1 MNINKILDNEF
12 NKVDLISVNLQNI
25 LKIFI
30 KENIN
35 DLNNIDAIEHNFK
48 NNALIN
54 YITKELKNKYT
65 ITTDKTLGY
74 TKEKGD
80 YLKNIE
86 LKIKDENNQDTLRI
100 VNYVESDLIFFSSN
114 RQDPFKTQLRMP
126 VAENFTNMLMLKV
139 DKSTKLKFTNFTQRI
154 NCDEWF
160 SGDYTLTKLDLIYEY
175 NFLNDS
181 QEINITTDRKP
192 NLILNEIATKIKNTE
207 LLNEEFFDL
216 LSLTIDADPEEI
228 QKIKPII
235 NSMIPPNKTI
245 VELNEDLIK
254 ILKKPNKIKNT
265 IKI

>member
-12 NKVDLISVNLQNI
+12 NKVDLISVNLQNL

-100 VNYVESDLIFFSSN
+100 VNYVESDLILFSSN

-139 DKSTKLKFTNFTQRI
+139 DKSNKLKFTNFTHRI

-192 NLILNEIATKIKNTE
+192 NLILSEIATKIKNRE
-207 LLNEEFFDL
+207 FLNEDFFDL
-216 LSLTIDADPEEI
+216 LTLTTDADPEEI

-235 NSMIPPNKTI
+235 NAMIPHNKTI

>member
-1 MNINKILDNEF
+1 MTINKILDTEF
-12 NKVDLISVNLQNI
+12 NKVDLISVNLQNL

-30 KENIN
+30 KENIHDYN
-35 DLNNIDAIEHNFK
+35 KIDAIEHSFK
-48 NNALIN
+48 NNPLIS
-54 YITKELKNKYT
+54 YITEELKNRYT

-100 VNYVESDLIFFSSN
+100 VNYVESDLILFSSN
-114 RQDPFKTQLRMP
+114 REDPFKTQLTMP
-126 VAENFTNMLMLKV
+126 VSENFTNMIMLKV
-139 DKSTKLKFTNFTQRI
+139 DKSNKLKFTNLTQRI

-160 SGDYTLTKLDLIYEY
+160 SGDYTLTKLDIFYEY
-175 NFLNDS
+175 NLLNGS
-181 QEINITTDRKP
+181 EKIYITSNQES
-192 NLILNEIATKIKNTE
+192 NLILSEIATKIKNTE

-216 LSLTIDADPEEI
+216 LSLTIDADSKEI

-235 NSMIPPNKTI
+235 NSMIPANKTI
-245 VELNEDLIK
+245 VELNADLIK

-265 IKI
+265 AKI